1 MANRRFLRSL
11 PKQEHPLPLL
21 KSCQPCLEL
30 WKTKWN
36 CRAWEPW
43 ADITHP
49 VTVGITLGL
58 LIGKPLGIAG
68 FVGTAVVLGLAQLP
82 RDIGWPH
89 ILGAALACGIGFT
102 MSLFIAGLAVE
113 HGSGDYFSGD
123 RLGILLGS
131 VLSALAAFAVL
142 HLALPKS
149 PADETSA

>member
-1 MANRRFLRSL
+1 MSRTEKDSSGSCNRIQNCATKSGNMANRRFLRSL

-43 ADITHP
+43 ADITHQ

-68 FVGTAVVLGLAQLP
+68 FVGTAVALG
-82 RDIGWPH
+82 RM
-89 ILGAALACGIGFT
+89 AAVI
-102 MSLFIAGLAVE
+102 
-113 HGSGDYFSGD
+113 
-123 RLGILLGS
+123 
-131 VLSALAAFAVL
+131 
-142 HLALPKS
+142 
-149 PADETSA
+149 TSAATGWVF